1 MKVVAV
7 LCLLVAVAMAGQPR
21 LLTVIGF
28 TDCNYHVKEGTGSV
42 IVKIYRSG
50 LNVINAST
58 VTVTPMTY
66 REFDAMS
73 NFSLPR
79 EMQRDTPPDPAEC
92 KCNYW

>member
-7 LCLLVAVAMAGQPR
+7 LCLLAAVTMAGQPR

-42 IVKIYRSG
+42 IVKIHRSG
-50 LNVINAST
+50 LNAISALT

-73 NFSLPR
+73 NCSLPG
-79 EMQRDTPPDPAEC
+79 EIQRDTLPDPAEC